1 MTVQASDATHHD
13 AAVRVT
19 ALLNDTK
26 VATASGTVGSPFD
39 LPLRAPLLWTPDQP
53 NLYDLH
59 VELVSPGGDSTLDAV
74 DGYFGMRK
82 ISLGRLP
89 GERWPRV
96 FLNNE
101 FVFQVC
107 TLFVTC
113 VHTPALCRWGCWTRG
128 IGPTASSLHPR
139 TRPLPLTYALP
150 RPWATTCCAS
160 TSR

>member
-1 MTVQASDATHHD
+1 MTVHASDTTQHD
-13 AAVRVT
+13 AGVRVT
-19 ALLNDTK
+19 ALLNGTK
-26 VATASGTVGSPFD
+26 VATASGTAGTPFD
-39 LPLRAPLLWTPDQP
+39 LPLNAPLLWTPEQP

-59 VELVSPGGDSTLDAV
+59 VELLSHGGTLDAV

-107 TLFVTC
+107 CCTL
-113 VHTPALCRWGCWTRG
+113 RG
-128 IGPTASSLHPR
+128 ASATQYCLPR
-139 TRPLPLTYALP
+139 TDGA
-150 RPWATTCCAS
+150 A
-160 TSR
+160 